1 MRCEKAVSSSRR
13 EPADLAALYS
23 KKASNDATAAREFAD
38 NSEISDEIIGFHA
51 QQAVEK
57 WLKAVMASFGLPQQ
71 RTHDIDQLC
80 RLLEEQ
86 GVELPVPRS
95 RLAELTDF
103 AVPLRYEDLL
113 DAEPLDRQSTA
124 TLVDQVGGWAMDQL
138 ASGG

>member
-1 MRCEKAVSSSRR
+1 VSSSRR
-13 EPADLAALYS
+13 EPSDLAALYS
-23 KKASNDATAAREFAD
+23 RKASNDATAAREFAD
-38 NSEISDEIIGFHA
+38 NPEISDEIIGFHA

-57 WLKAVMASFGLPQQ
+57 WLKAVMAKLGLPQQ

-113 DAEPLDRQSTA
+113 DAEPVNRPATA
-124 TLVDQVGGWAMDQL
+124 ALVDEIGKWAADQL
-138 ASGG
+138 TLPG